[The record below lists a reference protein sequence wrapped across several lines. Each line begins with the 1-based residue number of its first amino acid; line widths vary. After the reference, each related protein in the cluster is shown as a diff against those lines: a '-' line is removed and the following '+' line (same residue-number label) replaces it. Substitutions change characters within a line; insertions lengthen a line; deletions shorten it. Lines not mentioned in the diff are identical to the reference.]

1 MIWMNSGERIKRS
14 ARNMFNK
21 KNRRKETLREI
32 MTRRDLR
39 RVEQTRKQ
47 KKGMQRKLLM
57 KKNLRLV

>member
-14 ARNMFNK
+14 ARNMFNQ